1 MAERACP
8 LGGAN
13 TMDFEDYLTAEK
25 ANIQQIRNLPDFSI
39 LIPLVN
45 QFYNL
50 SIDLVSPNA
59 SPFYGKCLLLCH
71 KGFLSAASL
80 IGRALPE
87 DSSPVTRR
95 AIEIAEVA
103 FAVKYDQNNYEIWL
117 SYEQRMARWEARTAE
132 QKPRKP
138 IFPKLN
144 IPIDHPV
151 LEYLKKS
158 KGIYSDSDVHF
169 TPEYLETREWKEGD
183 SRLSL
188 NYFTS
193 DQRTFSRSVVD
204 LTGTHRMLLLIFDK
218 CMDEAFSTNEE
229 WQRLHDEL
237 LIKGQRFAQKFERP
251 EI

>member
-1 MAERACP
+1 ME
-8 LGGAN
+8 L
-13 TMDFEDYLTAEK
+13 EDYLTAEK
-25 ANIQQIRNLPDFSI
+25 ANIQQIRNLPAFSI
-39 LIPLVN
+39 LMPLVN
-45 QFYNL
+45 QLYNL
-50 SIDLVSPNA
+50 SIDLVSSNS

-87 DSSPVTRR
+87 DSSAVTRR

-103 FAVKYDQNNYEIWL
+103 FAVKYDKENYETWL
-117 SYEQRMARWEARTAE
+117 SYEQRMARWDARAAE
-132 QKPRKP
+132 QKPKKP

-144 IPIDHPV
+144 IPTDLPV
-151 LEYLKKS
+151 FEYLKKS

-169 TPEYLETREWKEGD
+169 TPEYLEIREWKEGD
-183 SRLSL
+183 SKLSL

-193 DQRTFSRSVVD
+193 DQRTLSRSVVD

-229 WQRLHDEL
+229 WQRLNDEL
-237 LIKGQRFAQKFERP
+237 QTKGQLFAQKFERP
-251 EI
+251 EK